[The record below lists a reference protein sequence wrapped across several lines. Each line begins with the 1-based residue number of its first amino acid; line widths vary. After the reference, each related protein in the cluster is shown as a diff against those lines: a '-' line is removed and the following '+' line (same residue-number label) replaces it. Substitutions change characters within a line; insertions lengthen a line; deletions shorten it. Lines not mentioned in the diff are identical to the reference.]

1 MKGKRKETKIGMVA
15 FIIFLLLRLL
25 GLYVEVIQTSN
36 LIHFIMGMLVGLSLL
51 AVISEFIPEYLYE
64 RIKESKSFINK

>member
-1 MKGKRKETKIGMVA
+1 MKGKRKETKIGIIA

-25 GLYVEVIQTSN
+25 GSYVEVIQTSN

-51 AVISEFIPEYLYE
+51 AVIFEFIPEHLYE
-64 RIKESKSFINK
+64 RIKESKSSINK